1 MKVKFKKRYVVGIG
15 CPWAMGVGPTYREL
29 CLSFGEKGPTGLDR
43 VALDWPE
50 ELWSKDLPQYRL
62 VLERVEK
69 DKK

>member
-15 CPWAMGVGPTYREL
+15 CPWMMGYKSPPHTTI
-29 CLSFGEKGPTGLDR
+29 CLGMVNPDTSES
-43 VALDWPE
+43 VNLDWPN
-50 ELWSKDLPQYRL
+50 ELLVKDLPQYRL